1 VAGKIST
8 CASIL
13 RPALLLALAL
23 ILAGPVR
30 AAGRPYEI
38 AGAERELG
46 RIRELAE
53 RLSKQNL
60 LYQLHL
66 AGQTK
71 QDLVDTV
78 AELDRVVELL
88 RKGSVTYSVAPPPNE
103 EVRAQIDKLDE
114 AWGPLRRMA
123 LASPY
128 DYLRRGQEF
137 MPREH
142 RLGDPLFIRA
152 FDRMSQAVILEVDR
166 LMALYDAECMKTGYE
181 LCGLATTSGLP
192 TMLVER
198 MVKEL
203 IFVHAG
209 LDAGRNADRLRE
221 NRDAVDAH
229 HLLLQE
235 SPLMAEATAPA
246 RGNAGA
252 FVSSLWS
259 SINEDWDRLRL
270 QVELAIAG
278 RADEIDLKRVLKIQ
292 DRLVETWERFTVVM
306 VRFAN
311 AREER

>member
-1 VAGKIST
+1 MAGKIST

-128 DYLRRGQEF
+128 DYLRRG
-137 MPREH
+137 
-142 RLGDPLFIRA
+142 
-152 FDRMSQAVILEVDR
+152 
-166 LMALYDAECMKTGYE
+166 
-181 LCGLATTSGLP
+181 
-192 TMLVER
+192 
-198 MVKEL
+198 
-203 IFVHAG
+203 
-209 LDAGRNADRLRE
+209 
-221 NRDAVDAH
+221 
-229 HLLLQE
+229 
-235 SPLMAEATAPA
+235 
-246 RGNAGA
+246 
-252 FVSSLWS
+252 
-259 SINEDWDRLRL
+259 
-270 QVELAIAG
+270 
-278 RADEIDLKRVLKIQ
+278 
-292 DRLVETWERFTVVM
+292 
-306 VRFAN
+306 
-311 AREER
+311 